1 VFDAS
6 LLIGP
11 IALPIRY
18 LSAFASVAIAA
29 AIVWFLLR
37 KRPAIRGKA
46 MDLAGSAGLA
56 FLLGWKLSPLLWNP
70 GALLRAPMTI
80 LYAPGGA
87 WGALVGGVAGVVTL
101 VFIARRRK
109 RNVAVLGVPVVLI
122 AGVALGLYGVAQ
134 AGFSIAENAHGAA
147 GRLGYSHEA
156 HQEELRVLG
165 NGTTTLAELR
175 GSPQGRPV
183 VLNFWATWCGPC
195 KAENPVKRAA
205 HDRWKG
211 SARVIGVNLTTSEG
225 GVHVVRAYVEN
236 ENIPY
241 TVLLDA
247 DGTLQRAF
255 GVRGTPTT
263 VVLAPNGDVIDRRY
277 GPMTRG
283 WIDGAIRRAL
293 ATSETQ
299 TESATETEIGAR

>member
-1 VFDAS
+1 
-6 LLIGP
+6 
-11 IALPIRY
+11 
-18 LSAFASVAIAA
+18 
-29 AIVWFLLR
+29 
-37 KRPAIRGKA
+37 
-46 MDLAGSAGLA
+46 
-56 FLLGWKLSPLLWNP
+56 
-70 GALLRAPMTI
+70 
-80 LYAPGGA
+80 
-87 WGALVGGVAGVVTL
+87 
-101 VFIARRRK
+101 
-109 RNVAVLGVPVVLI
+109 
-122 AGVALGLYGVAQ
+122 
-134 AGFSIAENAHGAA
+134 
-147 GRLGYSHEA
+147 
-156 HQEELRVLG
+156 
-165 NGTTTLAELR
+165 
-175 GSPQGRPV
+175 
-183 VLNFWATWCGPC
+183 
-195 KAENPVKRAA
+195 VKRAA

-299 TESATETEIGAR
+299 TESATETETGAR